1 MDKAAYEALSLVLS
15 SDPNVRLAAETR
27 LKELEK
33 LPGWFKIR
41 YLFVSERVSSQE
53 SRYWRISQFIKYF

>member
-15 SDPNVRLAAETR
+15 PDPNVRLAAEAR

-33 LPGWFKIR
+33 LPGWFRIMILIYVRTR
-41 YLFVSERVSSQE
+41 YFLRVS
-53 SRYWRISQFIKYF
+53 Y

>member
-15 SDPNVRLAAETR
+15 SDPNVRLAAEAR

-33 LPGWFKIR
+33 LPGWFKIK
-41 YLFVSERVSSQE
+41 
-53 SRYWRISQFIKYF
+53 IFICV